1 MLSEINKNKR
11 INFAKNYFENP
22 PEFWNRVIWSDEMTV
37 RSNPNS
43 KEIFL
48 KVHNSVKRKNLPF
61 NTKTQSQGISVMFWG
76 CFSQQGL
83 SKLVVVD
90 GTLRSDNYNK
100 LLEDHLLPELTKIN
114 CQMVFMQ
121 DNAPCHKARTVL
133 QFFADH
139 DITTMDWP
147 AQLPDLNPIENL
159 WSIIKQRRAKKYGM
173 PTTKNELIE
182 QIFEIWENIDA
193 ELKKKL
199 AESVPKR
206 LIKII
211 ENNGK
216 QLDY

>member
-1 MLSEINKNKR
+1 
-11 INFAKNYFENP
+11 
-22 PEFWNRVIWSDEMTV
+22 
-37 RSNPNS
+37 
-43 KEIFL
+43 
-48 KVHNSVKRKNLPF
+48 
-61 NTKTQSQGISVMFWG
+61 MFWG

-90 GTLRSDNYNK
+90 GTLRSDNYKK

-147 AQLPDLNPIENL
+147 AQSPDSNPIENL

-182 QIFEIWENIDA
+182 QIFEIWDNIDA

-199 AESVPKR
+199 AESVFKR